1 MARAGS
7 LRAGLALL
15 VGLLAALCL
24 MGLASAQSLVESN
37 CASITKKKLCKK
49 DVNCFHNGSSCTKAG
64 LSGPDRCA
72 AVQKAKNYKAM
83 RTNCLTQV
91 APLGKCECTVNKN
104 KKPNKCGVCT
114 FVSVVPVIPIVPT
127 PSPTPAPTPSPPP
140 SPTPAPTPSPTPEP
154 GPFVPIDPTPFDGDA
169 SNDGD

>member
-1 MARAGS
+1 MARAAG

-24 MGLASAQSLVESN
+24 MGLASAQSLVDGDS
-37 CASITKKKLCKK
+37 CAGITKKKLCKK
-49 DVNCFHNGSSCTKAG
+49 DVNCFYNGSSCTKAG
-64 LSGPDRCA
+64 FSGPDRCA
-72 AVQKAKNYKAM
+72 AVQKAKKYKAM

-114 FVSVVPVIPIVPT
+114 FVSVVPDIPIVPTPT
-127 PSPTPAPTPSPPP
+127 PSPTPAPTPSP
-140 SPTPAPTPSPTPEP
+140 TPGP

-169 SNDGD
+169 ANDGD

>member
-1 MARAGS
+1 MARAVG

-24 MGLASAQSLVESN
+24 AGLASAQSLVDPNS
-37 CASITKKKLCKK
+37 CTSITKKKLCKK
-49 DVNCFHNGSSCTKAG
+49 DVNCFYNGSSCTKAG
-64 LSGPDRCA
+64 LSGPERCA
-72 AVQKAKNYKAM
+72 AVQKAKKYKAM

-114 FVSVVPVIPIVPT
+114 FVSVVPDIPIVPTPT
-127 PSPTPAPTPSPPP
+127 PSPTPAPTPSP
-140 SPTPAPTPSPTPEP
+140 TPSPTPGP

-169 SNDGD
+169 ANDGD

>member
-1 MARAGS
+1 MARAAG

-24 MGLASAQSLVESN
+24 MGLASAQSLVDGDS
-37 CASITKKKLCKK
+37 CAGITKKKLC
-49 DVNCFHNGSSCTKAG
+49 TKAG
-64 LSGPDRCA
+64 VSGPDRCA

-114 FVSVVPVIPIVPT
+114 FVSVVPDIPIVPTPT
-127 PSPTPAPTPSPPP
+127 PSPTPAPTPSP
-140 SPTPAPTPSPTPEP
+140 TPSPTPGP

-169 SNDGD
+169 ANDGD